1 MANKSVF
8 ASAKKGKT
16 PPVADTVNR
25 AGGKAYKLGPKA
37 ALAQYAA
44 TGTFNDGFYVKGE
57 NLLDEVLEICK
68 QVDPEFIAKTA
79 LYARDQGRMKD
90 MPALLAAHLTTRG
103 PEGLEVLKRVFLP
116 VIDNGRMLRNFI
128 QIIRSGKTGRKSLG
142 TAPKKLVQSWFDT
155 KSSDAIFKMSI
166 GNDPSMADVIK
177 LAHPVAKDA
186 ERKALHGY
194 LIGEEPMKAKT
205 VSRTNVAHGKK
216 SSSEREIVGYD
227 PSFLPALVKEYEA
240 FKKAKIKDVKADA
253 VLPRIPWEMA
263 TGLPLSDK
271 DWAALARQAT
281 WTQIRMNLNT
291 FARHGVFKDK
301 ALAKEIAEKI
311 KDRDLILKA
320 KPFPY
325 QLLMTY
331 IATLS
336 NDEFAAKFGRSYYG
350 ASGSEETVDVPAP
363 VRDALHDAID
373 IATENVPTIEGAVYV
388 GVDVSGSMQ
397 SPVTGARKGA
407 TTKMRMVDV
416 ASLIASTFLRKNKGS
431 EVLPFSDDL
440 FLKHGLEPRD
450 SIMTNARKLA
460 ALGGGGTNMTSVMA
474 YLNKNKKKGDL
485 VIIVSDCETW
495 METSYGFYGGT
506 RGTTMAQAWSEYK
519 TRNPKA
525 KLVTINLQASDTA
538 QVVPDKDVLQ
548 LGGFSDTIWE
558 VIKSFVEGMP
568 SADHWVK
575 TIEAIQLPEKV

>member
-1 MANKSVF
+1 MANKNVF
-8 ASAKKGKT
+8 ASASKGKT
-16 PPVADTVNR
+16 PPIADTVNR
-25 AGGKAYKLGPKA
+25 AGGKAYKMDPKA

-44 TGTFNDGFYVKGE
+44 VGTFNDGFYVKGE
-57 NLLDEVLEICK
+57 ALLDEVLEICK

-103 PEGLEVLKRVFLP
+103 PEGLEVLKRIFLS
-116 VIDNGRMLRNFI
+116 VINNGRMLRNFI

-155 KSSDAIFKMSI
+155 RSSDDIFRMSI
-166 GNDPSMADVIK
+166 GNDPSMADIIK
-177 LAHPVAKDA
+177 LAHPIAKNE

-194 LIGEEPMKAKT
+194 LIGEKPLKVKT
-205 VSRTNVAHGKK
+205 VLRTDVVHGKK
-216 SSSEREIVGYD
+216 SSREREIIGYD
-227 PSFLPALVKEYEA
+227 PSFLPAIVKEYEA
-240 FKKAKIKDVKADA
+240 FKKAKIDNVNSDVA
-253 VLPRIPWEMA
+253 LPRIPWEMV

-291 FARHGVFKDK
+291 FARHGVYKDEI
-301 ALAKEIAEKI
+301 LVKEIAEKI
-311 KDRDLILKA
+311 KDRDLILRA
-320 KPFPY
+320 RTFPY

-336 NDEFAAKFGRSYYG
+336 DTEFAVKLSGMDPFYG
-350 ASGSEETVDVPAP
+350 TTGNVPASIQ
-363 VRDALHDAID
+363 DALHDALD
-373 IATENVPTIEGAVYV
+373 VATENVPTVGGVAYI

-397 SPVTGARKGA
+397 SPITGDRKGA
-407 TTKMRMVDV
+407 STKMRMVDV
-416 ASLIASTFLRKNKGS
+416 AALVAATLLRKNKGS

-440 FLKHGLEPRD
+440 FLKHGIEPRD

-460 ALGGGGTNMTSVMA
+460 SLGGGGTNMTSVLA
-474 YLNKNKKKGDL
+474 YLNKEKKKGDL
-485 VIIVSDCETW
+485 VIMVSDCETW
-495 METSYGFYGGT
+495 TEIPDIFWGVQGGT
-506 RGTTMAQAWSEYK
+506 GMASAWAEYK
-519 TRNPKA
+519 SRNPGA
-525 KLVTINLQASDTA
+525 KLVTINLAASDTT

-575 TIEAIQLPEKV
+575 TIEAVQLPEKI